1 MYNNEFIILFFCI
14 GHSLNFYLWYKS
26 MRFLLYYCTWL
37 GIHVI
42 VPFYFHIT
50 LSNVKLLLNLK
61 KIGYYFHITYDI
73 VKTKMIFK
81 KKLIFGF
88 LLSVHQVGNTC
99 NIRTV
104 EAEVQTDDVT
114 DRQNDNPV
122 DIQVVNE
129 ATCDFSFSDSDE
141 HDDIDNRER
150 RLKSTLLQLKIAKN
164 LQEAL
169 IQMMNFI
176 KSINVD
182 INELLKKKF
191 YSFLHWSFF
200 YLLLIPLINFIF
212 IFINYSRVT
221 YKDKI
226 HF

>member
-1 MYNNEFIILFFCI
+1 M
-14 GHSLNFYLWYKS
+14 
-26 MRFLLYYCTWL
+26 
-37 GIHVI
+37 
-42 VPFYFHIT
+42 
-50 LSNVKLLLNLK
+50 
-61 KIGYYFHITYDI
+61 
-73 VKTKMIFK
+73 
-81 KKLIFGF
+81 
-88 LLSVHQVGNTC
+88 HQVGNTC

-169 IQMMNFI
+169 ILMMNFI

-182 INELLKKKF
+182 INELLKKKC